1 MSNLNFEL
9 NIYKYTNQELLN
21 VLSLENNYNRDI
33 LSCKIIS
40 LKNNIFSLDLSS
52 KEKNDII
59 MFLSMAELSLIKE
72 LEIKNLKKEQNK
84 MKKKILYLE
93 KKLKKKD

>member
-1 MSNLNFEL
+1 MSNLNLEL

-21 VLSLENNYNRDI
+21 LLSLENNYNRDI
-33 LSCKIIS
+33 LSFKIITM
-40 LKNNIFSLDLSS
+40 KNNIFSLDLSS

>member
-72 LEIKNLKKEQNK
+72 LEIKNLKKEQLE

>member
-1 MSNLNFEL
+1 MSNLNLEL

-21 VLSLENNYNRDI
+21 LLSLENNYNRDI
-33 LSCKIIS
+33 LSFKIITM
-40 LKNNIFSLDLSS
+40 KNNIFSLDLSS

-59 MFLSMAELSLIKE
+59 MFLSMVELSLIKE
-72 LEIKNLKKEQNK
+72 LEIKNLKKEQHE

-93 KKLKKKD
+93 KKLKK

>member
-1 MSNLNFEL
+1 MSNLNLEL

-21 VLSLENNYNRDI
+21 LLSLENNYNRDI
-33 LSCKIIS
+33 LSFKIITM
-40 LKNNIFSLDLSS
+40 KNNIFSLDLSS

-59 MFLSMAELSLIKE
+59 MFLSMVELSLIKE
-72 LEIKNLKKEQNK
+72 LEIKNLKKEQVE

-93 KKLKKKD
+93 KKLKK